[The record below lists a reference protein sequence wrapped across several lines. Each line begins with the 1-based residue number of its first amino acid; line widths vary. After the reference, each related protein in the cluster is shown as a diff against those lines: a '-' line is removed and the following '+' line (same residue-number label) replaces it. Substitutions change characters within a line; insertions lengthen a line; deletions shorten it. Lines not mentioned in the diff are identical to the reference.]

1 MSSWCD
7 IVTFIVFRRA
17 MGSDQI
23 IHKPAK
29 TPQKNCLNLNIKQNK
44 HTTSGAATKTS
55 FLKIEGIKA
64 YTRSNVGI
72 ESHKI
77 REVRVIKVSFLSR
90 DLKEAWWWRLS
101 SGGVIQSLGAFQK
114 M

>member
-23 IHKPAK
+23 IHKLAK
-29 TPQKNCLNLNIKQNK
+29 TPPNNSLNLNVKQNK
-44 HTTSGAATKTS
+44 YTKCGAATKIY

-64 YTRSNVGI
+64 NTCSNVGI

-77 REVRVIKVSFLSR
+77 REVRVIKVSFLSQ
-90 DLKEAWWWRLS
+90 DLREAW
-101 SGGVIQSLGAFQK
+101 
-114 M
+114 